1 VIPPHHTTLYT
12 PVMSASIMHYESSLF
27 NFVSYLMLVLSC
39 WVEIMYH
46 LTNFRN
52 HYYESVAVS
61 KFKNRFK
68 SELLLCNDFY
78 VFVSDEF
85 IFYFFTYYLI
95 FDILHYYLL
104 STSHWRRKSHDWL
117 DTYQSFCAGQELLNC
132 QGTKTYGR

>member
-1 VIPPHHTTLYT
+1 
-12 PVMSASIMHYESSLF
+12 
-27 NFVSYLMLVLSC
+27 
-39 WVEIMYH
+39 MYH

-52 HYYESVAVS
+52 HYYESVAV

-104 STSHWRRKSHDWL
+104 STSH
-117 DTYQSFCAGQELLNC
+117 
-132 QGTKTYGR
+132 